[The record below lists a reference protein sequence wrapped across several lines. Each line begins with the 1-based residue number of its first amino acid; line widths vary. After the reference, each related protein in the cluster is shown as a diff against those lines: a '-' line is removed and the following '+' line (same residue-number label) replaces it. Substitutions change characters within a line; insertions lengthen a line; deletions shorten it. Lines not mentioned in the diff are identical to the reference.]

1 VKATV
6 EPLEGN
12 KVKVRVEVDE
22 VEFEK
27 DVDAAFRKLAREVR
41 IPGFRPGKAPR
52 RVLEAR
58 LGPAV
63 GRGQALHDAV
73 PEYYSQAVIEHDVDV
88 IAAPDIDITDG
99 EESGPV
105 VFDAVV
111 EVRPRVVVGGY
122 RSLRVTIDDPS
133 VTDEEVEEQIDR
145 LRERFSELEVVERPA
160 VDEDVVTI
168 DIAGSLDGEEL
179 EGLTTDDY
187 SYEVGR
193 GAIVAELDESLRGAS
208 VGDILEFDA
217 EHPDPDEERSL
228 HFRILVKEVQAKV
241 LPDADD
247 EFADS
252 ASEFDTIEELRQD
265 LRRRSVNVKR
275 VQAQV
280 AVREKAGEALAD
292 LVDDEIPAALVDNE
306 MQQRLQDLAMRLQ
319 AQGMDLETYLTMSGR
334 GQEELVGE
342 LRETAE
348 QAVKVDLAL
357 RAIVEAEGIEVTDE
371 DLEDEFESVAE
382 RMGVEVEQIRSQFER
397 AGQVSAIRSDLE
409 KRKAFDWLVEQVE
422 VVDEA
427 GNAIEAADLEI
438 AAQEPVEDSGDG
450 SEGDDLVEAG
460 AEHTDDTASAA
471 PAAEANEEEAS
482 E

>member
-1 VKATV
+1 MKASV
-6 EPLEGN
+6 EALEGN

-22 VEFEK
+22 AEFEK

-52 RVLEAR
+52 KVLEAR
-58 LGPAV
+58 LGSGV

-73 PEYYSQAVIEHDVDV
+73 PEYYTKAVIEHDVDV
-88 IAAPDIDITDG
+88 IAAPEIDITEG

-111 EVRPRVVVGGY
+111 EVRPKVVVGGY
-122 RSLRVTIDDPS
+122 RSLRVTIDAPA
-133 VTDEEVEEQIDR
+133 VTDEDIDEQVDR
-145 LRERFSELEVVERPA
+145 LRQRFAELEAVDRPA
-160 VDEDVVTI
+160 VDDDVVVI
-168 DIAGSLDGEEL
+168 DISGSLGDEEL

-193 GAIVAELDESLRGAS
+193 GAIVDELDEALRGAS
-208 VGDILEFDA
+208 VGDVLEFDA
-217 EHPDPDEERSL
+217 EHPDPDEERPL
-228 HFRILVKEVQAKV
+228 HFRVLVKEVQAKV

-247 EFADS
+247 EFAS
-252 ASEFDTIEELRQD
+252 EASEFETIDELRAD
-265 LRRRSVNVKR
+265 LRRRSENVKK

-292 LVDDEIPAALVDNE
+292 LVDDEIPEALVNSE

-319 AQGMDLETYLTMSGR
+319 AQGMDLETYLAMSGK
-334 GQEELVGE
+334 GQEDLVAE

-357 RAIVEAEGIEVTDE
+357 RAIVEAEEVEATDE
-371 DLEDEFESVAE
+371 DLEEEYQQVSARLDVP
-382 RMGVEVEQIRSQFER
+382 VDQIRSQFER
-397 AGQVSAIRSDLE
+397 AGQVEAVRSDLE
-409 KRKAFDWLVEQVE
+409 KRKAFDWLIEQVE
-422 VVDEA
+422 IVDEA
-427 GNAIEAADLEI
+427 GTVIAAADLEI
-438 AAQEPVEDSGDG
+438 EAAEPADDAGGDDDG
-450 SEGDDLVEAG
+450 SDEAG
-460 AEHTDDTASAA
+460 AESTEDAA
-471 PAAEANEEEAS
+471 EAVAAEANEEEAS